1 MFIMIIECDKITI
14 AATCCV
20 CNLQRYDNNYACG
33 SQHNYTTE
41 FHIGKFAFLFL

>member
-1 MFIMIIECDKITI
+1 MIIECDKITI

-20 CNLQRYDNNYACG
+20 CNLQRYDNSG